1 MLTQI
6 AHVLCCALV
15 HGSLMFTHLQDTDIE
30 PMIVEITDTGKSR
43 LSHGKK
49 IDVIVDTL
57 FPHPIRFRE
66 VWKQEGGAK
75 SLYIWKP
82 VPPNSAFVVLGMV
95 VTNTD
100 EPPKND
106 TVRCIPRRWTIPT
119 TVCDSTL
126 HD

>member
-1 MLTQI
+1 ML
-6 AHVLCCALV
+6 
-15 HGSLMFTHLQDTDIE
+15 
-30 PMIVEITDTGKSR
+30 VEITDTGKSR

-66 VWKQEGGAK
+66 VWKQEGGTK

-95 VTNTD
+95 ATNTD

-106 TVRCIPRRWTIPT
+106 TVRCIPRRWTVPA
-119 TVCDSTL
+119 TVCDLTL
-126 HD
+126 TLTLL